1 LREGVELAVAI
12 YDVAVILYG
21 YPEEGYPWSSALEN
35 PSTTPAY
42 RERPSVV
49 LRVDESESIGRIIDR
64 AGSHFGVSS
73 PEPGSGVQEYDTLSD
88 LLGYTAFYR
97 RGEDSGL
104 PSYVSSLTLVGPDG
118 EARFNVP
125 WTEVRYGDLVRAS
138 QSGLVDGDVTNL
150 YLFLPTAFGDFGGF
164 DWPEVIA
171 ALGVVWQVIDHAAT
185 AFDFAS
191 GIHWS
196 KGLLD
201 RLRRRS
207 EHRVEALVTYAPS
220 WRERGAAPADL
231 DRLLSLRAWK
241 ADEVSALLGCPLDQA
256 EAILWAL
263 GASYNHADGR
273 WYMERTP
280 EDKMLHGD
288 FLIAIWGHR
297 GGEDRKELGESVTE
311 RVKKYLETG
320 QAPKL
325 PWES

>member
-1 LREGVELAVAI
+1 MTTYEVRVV
-12 YDVAVILYG
+12 LYG
-21 YPEEGYPWSSALEN
+21 HPEEGYPWSSALSD
-35 PSTTPAY
+35 PSTTPVY
-42 RERPSVV
+42 SERPAVI
-49 LRVDESESIGRIIDR
+49 LKVDGSEPIGRIIDR
-64 AGSHFGVSS
+64 AGSHFGVSL
-73 PEPGSGVQEYDTLSD
+73 PVPGAGVQEYATLSD

-104 PSYVSSLTLVGPDG
+104 PSYISNLTVLGADG
-118 EARFNVP
+118 EARFAVP
-125 WTEVRYGDLVRAS
+125 WTRVAYSDLVRSS
-138 QSGLVDGDVTNL
+138 QSGLVDGDVTRL
-150 YLFLPTAFGDFGGF
+150 YLFLPTAFGDFGGL

-171 ALGVVWQVIDHAAT
+171 ALEVVWRVVDHTAT
-185 AFDFAS
+185 AFDVAS
-191 GIHWS
+191 GIQWS

-207 EHRVEALVTYAPS
+207 EHRVEALETYAPS

-241 ADEVSALLGCPLDQA
+241 GDEVGALLGCSPGQA

-288 FLIAIWGHR
+288 FLLAIWG
-297 GGEDRKELGESVTE
+297 DRQAEHPKELAESVKD
-311 RVKKYLETG
+311 RLRKYLETG
-320 QAPKL
+320 DAP
-325 PWES
+325 